1 MRKYILVLTERELD
15 MLDKYFELVDVEY
28 EDVQACADIREKVYA
43 VQQEG
48 LDS

>member
-15 MLDKYFELVDVEY
+15 MLDKYFELEDVEY
-28 EDVQACADIREKVYA
+28 EDVQACADFREKVYA